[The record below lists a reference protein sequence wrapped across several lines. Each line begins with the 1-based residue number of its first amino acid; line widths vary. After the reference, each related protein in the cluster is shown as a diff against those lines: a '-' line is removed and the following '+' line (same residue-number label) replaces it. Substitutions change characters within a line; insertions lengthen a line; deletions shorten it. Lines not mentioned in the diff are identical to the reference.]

1 MLRGDLFRMSR
12 GRRAHGVRI
21 GFVGLLVVFTAFAW
35 PWDGLQVSTKAGRAM
50 MLAFVWC
57 ELIAAAI
64 FIPAFVAPAIAGERE
79 KGTLDILSA
88 CPQSDTDLV
97 FGRGMSHAVWALSLL
112 FAGAPFAV
120 GAMVVGGAPLKLGA
134 MAVAHAVLM
143 GAYSVTVSLAASVSS
158 RTVVEASS
166 AAFMWLIGTTG
177 VGAVVTFVSLS
188 LLYSG
193 TRDQSWMVGFFF
205 VGALATLF
213 GIFARIRVA
222 GSVGAV
228 LLGLAGLTGWF
239 QVSSG
244 FGGSAVP
251 TPIVDRTMAI
261 LCPWGASLS
270 DLAFEHP
277 LSTGTRFVAWGSHL
291 VFCAFALYVLRRL
304 VRKNGFE
311 LGPEGR
317 AAEAPVSRPPARP
330 ALSESKGLP
339 ARLPAPRPAP
349 AVSNVRFFDSG
360 VTSPDAALHGPPP
373 PRTWTPMVPMAA
385 IANDDAVLR
394 KYRRKAASALPV
406 WDNPVLWKDVK
417 ILKNPVSGCLIG
429 IGVAICGLLT
439 LPTIMEIFEGR
450 LDRGFH
456 ISLVFDLAFLGLI
469 VAPTCASV
477 MSKERES
484 GNLAILLSCGY
495 PASSIIVGKI
505 LSVAWHLRAPLVLVL
520 LRIGL
525 CVLFRPKEGFLAFAI
540 IAISLATL
548 ACVSV
553 AVSSL
558 IADSRAAVAVT
569 FITGLVLWAGP
580 FFLSLLDDAGWHLTW
595 VSPVG
600 MLFMSMRESSYWIDS
615 TTPAAPLWL
624 IGESIVAVVAFA
636 VAITG
641 VERESRS

>member
-12 GRRAHGVRI
+12 GRRAHIVRI
-21 GFVGLLVVFTAFAW
+21 GFVGLLVLFTAFAW

-97 FGRGMSHAVWALSLL
+97 IGRGMSHAVWALSLL

-177 VGAVVTFVSLS
+177 VGAVVTYVSLS

-205 VGALATLF
+205 VGAMATLF

-222 GSVGAV
+222 GSIGAV

-251 TPIVDRTMAI
+251 TPVVDRTLAV

-277 LSTGTRFVAWGSHL
+277 LSTGTRFIAWGSHL
-291 VFCAFALYVLRRL
+291 IFCAASLYVLRRL
-304 VRKNGFE
+304 VLKNGFE

-317 AAEAPVSRPPARP
+317 AASAPYFCPPARPPARP
-330 ALSESKGLP
+330 
-339 ARLPAPRPAP
+339 PAPRPAP
-349 AVSNVRFFDSG
+349 AVSKVRFFDSG

-373 PRTWTPMVPMAA
+373 PRTWAPMVPIAA
-385 IANDDAVLR
+385 IADDDSVLR
-394 KYRRKAASALPV
+394 KYRKKAASALPV

-429 IGVAICGLLT
+429 LGVAICGLLT

-450 LDRGFH
+450 LDPRFH

-505 LSVAWHLRAPLVLVL
+505 LSVAWHLRAPLVLLL

-558 IADSRAAVAVT
+558 IADTRAAVAVT

-580 FFLSLLDDAGWHLTW
+580 FFLSLLDNSRWHLTW
-595 VSPVG
+595 ASPVG
-600 MLFMSMRESSYWIDS
+600 MLFLSMKESSYWTDT
-615 TTPAAPLWL
+615 TTPATPLWL
-624 IGESIVAVVAFA
+624 MGESIIAVVAFA
-636 VAITG
+636 VALAG